1 MKAFFRSAAVQNT
14 LAFIF
19 ANWLRLCYATLRW
32 TREGQ
37 EMAEQVWKTPGGAI
51 LCFWHARIP
60 LAPQSWPQA
69 KVEADGSRARQDMR
83 ALISRSSDGEFIA
96 LTVQQIGFPAIR
108 GSSKKKTDPGKNKH
122 GEQAFRDMIKWVK
135 GGGGIAI
142 TPDGPRG
149 PAEVMQAGTPT
160 LARVTG
166 APVIFVGLASKPC
179 IRIGSWDR
187 TLIPLPFSKGAMV
200 WDGPV
205 YAGRDDDLE
214 ALTVEWAARLTAVT
228 ERAEALLDGPGGQ

>member
-1 MKAFFRSAAVQNT
+1 MKAFFRSAAVQGF
-14 LAFIF
+14 LAAIF
-19 ANWLRLCYATLRW
+19 AGWLRFCYATLRW
-32 TREGQ
+32 EREGQ
-37 EMAEQVWKTPGGAI
+37 EKAQAVWAAGGGAI

-60 LAPQSWPQA
+60 LGPQSWPQGPD
-69 KVEADGSRARQDMR
+69 KQDMR
-83 ALISRSSDGEFIA
+83 ALISRSADGEFIA
-96 LTVQQIGFPAIR
+96 LTVQKIGFPAIR
-108 GSSKKKTDPGKNKH
+108 GSSKKGSDPGKNKH

-149 PAEVMQAGTPT
+149 PAEVMQSGTPT
-160 LARVTG
+160 LARMTG
-166 APVIFVGLASKPC
+166 APVLFVGLASKPC

-205 YAGRDDDLE
+205 HAGREDDLD
-214 ALTVEWAARLTAVT
+214 ALNIEWAARLSAVT
-228 ERAEALLDGPGGQ
+228 RRAEAMLDGPDG